1 MADWDAH
8 TSKDR
13 GALIS
18 FYLEKPDEYPPN
30 NNGGALNLADPLFTL
45 NGGAGRFGNTNYN
58 GGQHPTK
65 DTIKGFKKKL
75 MLYFREYLDGMNFNF
90 KGTIKDEQIGD
101 LAGDNVDLDTG
112 FDIESQSKFVQSVGL
127 SSADSRETGVDKDI
141 FDRGITT
148 SAILTPDQ
156 YIKDADR
163 DLAEID
169 MESLKVFKQSF
180 DLYYN
185 KYKYPAEE
193 AKKKALEDKNT
204 YYAVLK
210 RRHDEIYKADL
221 FKSAKKRIVVQPKGI

>member
-1 MADWDAH
+1 MANWDAH
-8 TSKDR
+8 SAKER
-13 GALIS
+13 GALIR
-18 FYLEKPDEYPPN
+18 FYLEKPDEYPPDDN
-30 NNGGALNLADPLFTL
+30 TALLNLADEKFTL
-45 NGGAGRFGNTNYN
+45 NGGASRFGNTNYSI
-58 GGQHPTK
+58 GHHPPK
-65 DTIKGFKKKL
+65 DAIRAFKRKL
-75 MLYFREYLDGMNFNF
+75 MLKFREYLDGMNFNF
-90 KGTIKDEQIGD
+90 KSSIKDEQIGD
-101 LAGDNVDLDTG
+101 LAGGNADLTTDFTVDT
-112 FDIESQSKFVQSVGL
+112 QQKFVQSVGV

-156 YIKDADR
+156 YIKEADR

-204 YYAVLK
+204 YYAILK
-210 RRHDEIYKADL
+210 IRHDEIYKADF
-221 FKSAKKRIVVQPKGI
+221 FKSAKKRIVVQPK